1 MIKLDRID
9 PPEKLTSIEIE
20 KLTEEFKKTNK
31 SVWGKEYIKEQL
43 LRMSNNKCAYCEAP
57 LDISGSYMEVE
68 HFFPKSKYPDK
79 VVEWENLLP
88 SCKRCNVKKGN
99 HDPNIEEIIN
109 PAYHNPKEHLYLK
122 RYNII
127 GSDELGSSTV
137 SILGL
142 NDMDTLVLNRFK
154 ISEELIS
161 KLDSIWDDIQIC
173 KVTEVKP
180 SRIKKIRNT
189 MESLLKLIQKNKN
202 YSGTLS
208 AILLNEENYRYI
220 KNYFIENNLW
230 DEEFVALEKSA
241 ESICL
246 NIK

>member
-1 MIKLDRID
+1 
-9 PPEKLTSIEIE
+9 
-20 KLTEEFKKTNK
+20 
-31 SVWGKEYIKEQL
+31 
-43 LRMSNNKCAYCEAP
+43 MSNNKCAYCEAP
-57 LDISGSYMEVE
+57 LDVSGSYMEVE

-99 HDPNIEEIIN
+99 HDPNKEGIIN
-109 PAYHNPKEHLYLK
+109 PTYHNPKEHLYLK
-122 RYNII
+122 RYNIV

-180 SRIKKIRNT
+180 SRMKKIRNT

-220 KNYFIENNLW
+220 KNYFIENDLW